1 MRTEFVAPAAS
12 RAAFRLPTL
21 SRLPPLTALRAF
33 VVAARH
39 ASFSRAAE
47 ELHVS
52 TAAIGQQVRILETHL
67 GQPLFSRQRGEL
79 LLTDAGSAL
88 YPGLAD
94 AFETMIGSLSDLMV
108 SNARPQLKVLAEGCF
123 AARWLAPRLGSI
135 VPALGD
141 VELSIE
147 SIEGE
152 TVDLT
157 HFDADCAIVATHAQ
171 IPGFLHEP
179 LFADTVSAVCTPEFA
194 ARHELADGPEQLRDL
209 GFAMLRGNG
218 LDAAFEWANWLR
230 ACRIPLRLSATGPRF
245 SRQTALIEAIL
256 SGHGI
261 GLARHSLISEELK
274 NGRLIAPFGSPQPT
288 ASRYHLLTSPDR
300 RRLPEVASLLALLRE
315 DIRALEAAA

>member
-135 VPALGD
+135 ASALGNMD
-141 VELSIE
+141 LSIE
-147 SIEGE
+147 SLESE
-152 TVDLT
+152 TIDLT

-179 LFADTVSAVCTPEFA
+179 LFADTVSAVCTPDFA
-194 ARHELADGPEQLRDL
+194 ARHGLAGEPERLRNL

-218 LDAAFEWANWLR
+218 LDPAFEWANWLR
-230 ACRIPLRLSATGPRF
+230 ACRIPLRLSAPGPRF
-245 SRQTALIEAIL
+245 SRQTALIEAI
-256 SGHGI
+256 SSSHGI
-261 GLARHSLISEELK
+261 GLVRHSLISEELR
-274 NGRLIAPFGSPQPT
+274 NGRLITPFGSPQPT

-300 RRLPEVASLLALLRE
+300 RRLPEVASLLALLRG
-315 DIRALEAAA
+315 DMRSLDAAA

>member
-261 GLARHSLISEELK
+261 GLARHSLTSEELK

-315 DIRALEAAA
+315 DIRSLEAAA

>member
-1 MRTEFVAPAAS
+1 MRPEFIAPAGS

-79 LLTDAGSAL
+79 LLTGAGSAL

-108 SNARPQLKVLAEGCF
+108 SNARRQLKVLAEGCF

-147 SIEGE
+147 SLESE
-152 TVDLT
+152 TIDLP
-157 HFDADCAIVATHAQ
+157 HFDADCAIVATHVQ
-171 IPGFLHEP
+171 IPGFIHEP
-179 LFADTVSAVCTPEFA
+179 LFADTVSALCTPEFA
-194 ARHELADGPEQLRDL
+194 ARHGLADEPERLRDL

-218 LDAAFEWANWLR
+218 LDPAFEWANWLR
-230 ACRIPLRLSATGPRF
+230 ACRIPLRLSVTGPRF
-245 SRQTALIEAIL
+245 SRQTALIEAIS

-261 GLARHSLISEELK
+261 GLVRHSLISEELK
-274 NGRLIAPFGSPQPT
+274 NGRLIAPFGAPQPT

-300 RRLPEVASLLALLRE
+300 RRLPDVASLLALLRE
-315 DIRALEAAA
+315 DMRSLEAAA

>member
-1 MRTEFVAPAAS
+1 MRTEFIPPSVA

-79 LLTDAGSAL
+79 VLTEAGSTL

-108 SNARPQLKVLAEGCF
+108 SGGRRQVTVLAEGCF
-123 AARWLAPRLGSI
+123 AARWLAPRLGTI

-141 VELSIE
+141 VDISIE
-147 SIEGE
+147 SMEGDAI
-152 TVDLT
+152 DLT
-157 HFDADCAIVATHAQ
+157 HFDADCAIVATQGQ
-171 IPGFLHEP
+171 IPGFIHEP
-179 LFADTVSAVCTPEFA
+179 LFADTVCAVCTPDFA
-194 ARHELADGPEQLRDL
+194 TRHRLCGEPERLRDL
-209 GFAMLRGNG
+209 SFTMLRGNG
-218 LDAAFEWANWLR
+218 ADAAFEWSNWLR

-245 SRQTALIEAIL
+245 SRQGALIEAIL

-261 GLARHSLISEELK
+261 GLARHSLISDELQS
-274 NGRLIAPFGSPQPT
+274 GRLIAPFGAPQPT

-300 RRLPEVASLLALLRE
+300 RRLPEIASLLALLRE
-315 DIRALEAAA
+315 DIRSLEAAA

>member
-1 MRTEFVAPAAS
+1 MRTEFIPPSVT

-39 ASFSRAAE
+39 SSFSRAAE

-79 LLTDAGSAL
+79 VLTDAGSTL

-94 AFETMIGSLSDLMV
+94 AFETMIGSLSDLMASGSRRQV
-108 SNARPQLKVLAEGCF
+108 KVLAEGCF
-123 AARWLAPRLGSI
+123 AARWLAPRLGRI

-141 VELSIE
+141 VDISIE
-147 SIEGE
+147 SLEGDAI
-152 TVDLT
+152 DLT
-157 HFDADCAIVATHAQ
+157 QFDADCAIVATHGQ
-171 IPGFLHEP
+171 IPGFIHEP
-179 LFADTVSAVCTPEFA
+179 LFADTVSAVCTPDFA
-194 ARHELADGPEQLRDL
+194 ARHQLCGEPERLRDIS
-209 GFAMLRGNG
+209 FAMLRGNG
-218 LDAAFEWANWLR
+218 ADAAFEWANWLR

-261 GLARHSLISEELK
+261 GLARHSLISDELK
-274 NGRLIAPFGSPQPT
+274 SGRLIAAFGTPQPT
-288 ASRYHLLTSPDR
+288 ASLYHLLTSPDR
-300 RRLPEVASLLALLRE
+300 RRLPEIASLLALLRE
-315 DIRALEAAA
+315 DIRSLEAAA

>member
-1 MRTEFVAPAAS
+1 MRTEFIPASVA

-67 GQPLFSRQRGEL
+67 GQTLFSRQRGEL
-79 LLTDAGSAL
+79 VLTEAGSTL

-94 AFETMIGSLSDLMV
+94 AFETMIGSI
-108 SNARPQLKVLAEGCF
+108 SNLVASGARPQMKVLAEGCF

-141 VELSIE
+141 VDLSIE
-147 SIEGE
+147 SLEGD
-152 TVDLT
+152 TIDLT
-157 HFDADCAIVATHAQ
+157 HFDADCAIVATHGQ
-171 IPGFLHEP
+171 IPGFIHEP
-179 LFADTVSAVCTPEFA
+179 LFADTVSAVCTPDFA
-194 ARHELADGPEQLRDL
+194 ARHRLCGEAERLRDL
-209 GFAMLRGNG
+209 CFAMLRGNG
-218 LDAAFEWANWLR
+218 ADAAFEWANWLR

-245 SRQTALIEAIL
+245 SRQSALIEAIL

-261 GLARHSLISEELK
+261 GLARHSLISDELK
-274 NGRLIAPFGSPQPT
+274 TGRLIAPFGAPQPT

-300 RRLPEVASLLALLRE
+300 RRLPEIASLLALLRE
-315 DIRALEAAA
+315 DIRSLEAAA

>member
-1 MRTEFVAPAAS
+1 MRTEFIPPSVA

-79 LLTDAGSAL
+79 VLTDAGSTL

-94 AFETMIGSLSDLMV
+94 AFETMIGSLSDLMA
-108 SNARPQLKVLAEGCF
+108 SGGRRQLKVLAEGCF
-123 AARWLAPRLGSI
+123 AARWLAPRLGGI
-135 VPALGD
+135 VPTLGD
-141 VELSIE
+141 VDLSIE
-147 SIEGE
+147 SLEGD
-152 TVDLT
+152 TIDLT
-157 HFDADCAIVATHAQ
+157 HFDADCAIVATHGQ
-171 IPGFLHEP
+171 ILGFIHEP
-179 LFADTVSAVCTPEFA
+179 LFADTVSAVCTPDFA
-194 ARHELADGPEQLRDL
+194 ARHRLCGEAERLRDL
-209 GFAMLRGNG
+209 SFAMLRGNG
-218 LDAAFEWANWLR
+218 ADAAFEWANWLR

-274 NGRLIAPFGSPQPT
+274 TGRLITPFGAPQPT

-300 RRLPEVASLLALLRE
+300 RRLPEIASLLALLRE
-315 DIRALEAAA
+315 DIRSLEAAA

>member
-1 MRTEFVAPAAS
+1 MRTEFIPPSVA

-79 LLTDAGSAL
+79 VLTEAGSTL

-108 SNARPQLKVLAEGCF
+108 SGGRRQVKVLAEGCF
-123 AARWLAPRLGSI
+123 AARWLAPRLGNI

-141 VELSIE
+141 VDISIE
-147 SIEGE
+147 SMEGNAI
-152 TVDLT
+152 DLT
-157 HFDADCAIVATHAQ
+157 HFDADCAIVATQGQ
-171 IPGFLHEP
+171 IPGFIQEP
-179 LFADTVSAVCTPEFA
+179 LFADTVSAVCTPDFA
-194 ARHELADGPEQLRDL
+194 DRHRLYGESERLRDL
-209 GFAMLRGNG
+209 SFAMLRGNG
-218 LDAAFEWANWLR
+218 TDAAFEWSNWLR

-245 SRQTALIEAIL
+245 SRQGALIEAIL

-261 GLARHSLISEELK
+261 GLARHSLISDELK
-274 NGRLIAPFGSPQPT
+274 TGRLIAPFGAPQPT

-300 RRLPEVASLLALLRE
+300 RRLPEIASLLALLRE
-315 DIRALEAAA
+315 DIRSLEAAA

>member
-1 MRTEFVAPAAS
+1 MRTEFIPPSVA

-79 LLTDAGSAL
+79 VLTEAGSTL

-108 SNARPQLKVLAEGCF
+108 SGGRRQVTVLAEGCF
-123 AARWLAPRLGSI
+123 AARWLAPRLGTI

-141 VELSIE
+141 VDISIE
-147 SIEGE
+147 SMEGDAI
-152 TVDLT
+152 DLT
-157 HFDADCAIVATHAQ
+157 HFDADCAIVATQGQ
-171 IPGFLHEP
+171 IPGFIHEP
-179 LFADTVSAVCTPEFA
+179 LFADTVCAVCTPDFA
-194 ARHELADGPEQLRDL
+194 ARHRLCGEPERLRDL
-209 GFAMLRGNG
+209 SSAMLRGNG
-218 LDAAFEWANWLR
+218 ADAAFEWANWLR

-245 SRQTALIEAIL
+245 SRQGALIEAIL

-261 GLARHSLISEELK
+261 GLARHSLISDELQS
-274 NGRLIAPFGSPQPT
+274 GRLIAPFGAPQPT

-300 RRLPEVASLLALLRE
+300 RRLPEIASLLALLRE
-315 DIRALEAAA
+315 DTRSLETAA

>member
-1 MRTEFVAPAAS
+1 MRTEFAAPAGS

-79 LLTDAGSAL
+79 LLTDAGNAL

-147 SIEGE
+147 SLESE
-152 TVDLT
+152 TIDLT

-171 IPGFLHEP
+171 IPGFIHEP
-179 LFADTVSAVCTPEFA
+179 LFADTVSAVCTRISRPAMRLQTNRSGCEISV
-194 ARHELADGPEQLRDL
+194 LRCCVAMAWTPPSNGQT
-209 GFAMLRGNG
+209 GFAP
-218 LDAAFEWANWLR
+218 AAFRSGFLPPAPAFHAR
-230 ACRIPLRLSATGPRF
+230 PR
-245 SRQTALIEAIL
+245 
-256 SGHGI
+256 
-261 GLARHSLISEELK
+261 
-274 NGRLIAPFGSPQPT
+274 
-288 ASRYHLLTSPDR
+288 
-300 RRLPEVASLLALLRE
+300 
-315 DIRALEAAA
+315 

>member
-315 DIRALEAAA
+315 DIRSLEAAA

>member
-1 MRTEFVAPAAS
+1 MRTEFVAPAGG
-12 RAAFRLPTL
+12 RTAFRLPTL

-79 LLTDAGSAL
+79 VLTDAGSAL

-108 SNARPQLKVLAEGCF
+108 LNARPQLKVLAEGCF

-147 SIEGE
+147 SIEGD

-157 HFDADCAIVATHAQ
+157 HFDADCAIVATAAQ
-171 IPGFLHEP
+171 IPGFIHEP
-179 LFADTVSAVCTPEFA
+179 LFPDTVSAV
-194 ARHELADGPEQLRDL
+194 LRTNRSGCVISAL
-209 GFAMLRGNG
+209 RCCVVMALTRRLSGRTGFAP
-218 LDAAFEWANWLR
+218 AAFRSGFPQLVRVFHAR
-230 ACRIPLRLSATGPRF
+230 PR
-245 SRQTALIEAIL
+245 
-256 SGHGI
+256 
-261 GLARHSLISEELK
+261 
-274 NGRLIAPFGSPQPT
+274 
-288 ASRYHLLTSPDR
+288 
-300 RRLPEVASLLALLRE
+300 
-315 DIRALEAAA
+315 

>member
-108 SNARPQLKVLAEGCF
+108 SNARPQLKILAEGCF

-157 HFDADCAIVATHAQ
+157 HFDADCAIVATHVQ

-179 LFADTVSAVCTPEFA
+179 LFADTVSAVCTPQFA
-194 ARHELADGPEQLRDL
+194 ARNELAGAPAQLRDL
-209 GFAMLRGNG
+209 SFAMLRGNG

-300 RRLPEVASLLALLRE
+300 RRLAEVASLLALLRE
-315 DIRALEAAA
+315 DIRSLEAAA

>member
-1 MRTEFVAPAAS
+1 MRTEFIAPAGS

-94 AFETMIGSLSDLMV
+94 AFETMIASLSDLMV

-123 AARWLAPRLGSI
+123 AARWLAPRLGNIAS
-135 VPALGD
+135 ALGD
-141 VELSIE
+141 MDLSIL
-147 SIEGE
+147 SLEGD
-152 TVDLT
+152 TIDLT
-157 HFDADCAIVATHAQ
+157 HFDADCAIIATHAH
-171 IPGFLHEP
+171 IPGFIHEP
-179 LFADTVSAVCTPEFA
+179 LFSDTVSAVCTPDFA
-194 ARHELADGPEQLRDL
+194 SRHRLCGEPDRLRDL
-209 GFAMLRGNG
+209 SFAMLRGNG
-218 LDAAFEWANWLR
+218 ADAAFEWANWLR
-230 ACRIPLRLSATGPRF
+230 ACRIPLRPSATGPRF

-261 GLARHSLISEELK
+261 GLTRHSLISEELK
-274 NGRLIAPFGSPQPT
+274 SGRLIAPFGTPQPT

-315 DIRALEAAA
+315 DTRSLEAAA